1 MSSISLKVTTNKD
14 DKFEITIDKNH
25 LSIDYLKKEICSNL
39 KIKNQSQI
47 NSIIYNHNGKEI
59 IIDDDMSA
67 NILFNKIENESFKK
81 KQLFVKYD
89 EEIIN
94 DSERITTLSNKNIP
108 KKDFEDVIDYLLI
121 NMKETIMNE
130 MKEKINEE
138 QLIYRG
144 HKCNKCGNHIIGH
157 LYQCSECEN
166 DDNSFYLLCNNCIE
180 KNLKEPFHNHKFY
193 IL

>member
-1 MSSISLKVTTNKD
+1 MSSISLNVTTNNG

-47 NSIIYNHNGKEI
+47 NSITYNHNGKEI

-67 NILFNKIENESFKK
+67 NILFNKIEK
-81 KQLFVKYD
+81 
-89 EEIIN
+89 
-94 DSERITTLSNKNIP
+94 

>member
-1 MSSISLKVTTNKD
+1 MSSISLKVTTKNGD
-14 DKFEITIDKNH
+14 NFEITIDKNH

-39 KIKNQSQI
+39 KIKNKNLI
-47 NSIIYNHNGKEI
+47 NSIIYSHSGKVNG
-59 IIDDDMSA
+59 
-67 NILFNKIENESFKK
+67 SFKK
-81 KQLFVKYD
+81 KKLIVQYD

>member
-1 MSSISLKVTTNKD
+1 MSSISLNVTTNND

-47 NSIIYNHNGKEI
+47 NSITYNHNGKEI

-67 NILFNKIENESFKK
+67 NILFNKIENGSFKK
-81 KQLFVKYD
+81 KLFVKYD
-89 EEIIN
+89 EEILKPKN
-94 DSERITTLSNKNIP
+94 LPKKNI
-108 KKDFEDVIDYLLI
+108 EDVIDYLLI

>member
-1 MSSISLKVTTNKD
+1 MSSISLKVTTNKG

-47 NSIIYNHNGKEI
+47 NSITYNHNGKEI

-67 NILFNKIENESFKK
+67 NILFNKIENGSFKK
-81 KQLFVKYD
+81 KNLIVQYD

-121 NMKETIMNE
+121 NMKETLMNE
-130 MKEKINEE
+130 MKEKINEDKM
-138 QLIYRG
+138 IFRG
-144 HKCNKCGNHIIGH
+144 HKCNNCGNNIIGH
-157 LYQCSECEN
+157 LYQCSECPQE
-166 DDNSFYLLCNNCIE
+166 DNSFYLLCNKCIE
-180 KNLKEPFHNHKFY
+180 KNLKKPFHDHKFY